1 MSTPAVINN
10 NNEHIAA
17 ACILSLAG
25 GFLDIYSYLF
35 RGEVFAN
42 AVTGNIVFCGLHAAN
57 SEWHICI
64 KYMVA
69 IFAYACGVLVAEFL
83 HHKISAVHKI
93 GWHQSV
99 LFLEICCLTPIIF
112 IPKGGLDYLV
122 NALIAFVC
130 AMQVETF
137 RRVHGLPFASTMCTG
152 NLRSSAEA
160 LFKYLVHHDK
170 KELNKALHYYA
181 VIGCFIT
188 GAIGATILLK
198 RYGESVFFLAPAAL
212 TIVFFMVTTKRQLG
226 TIRHYIRERLKAQNS
241 NTFVFQLLSKLFPAQ
256 QIQRLT
262 EDSKETLELTSSAND
277 KFS

>member
-10 NNEHIAA
+10 NNEHISA

-42 AVTGNIVFCGLHAAN
+42 AVTGNMVFCGLHAAN
-57 SEWHICI
+57 GEWHVCI

-69 IFAYACGVLVAEFL
+69 IIAYACGVLVAEFL
-83 HHKISAVHKI
+83 HHKVSCAHKI

-112 IPKGGLDYLV
+112 IPKGDLDYLV

-170 KELNKALHYYA
+170 KELNKVLHYYA

-198 RYGESVFFLAPAAL
+198 NYGESVFFLAPAAL

-226 TIRHYIRERLKAQNS
+226 SIRHYIRERLKDEES
-241 NTFVFQLLSKLFPAQ
+241 NTFIFQLLNKLFPTQ
-256 QIQRLT
+256 QLQQQDQTQQPTKNIN
-262 EDSKETLELTSSAND
+262 KIN
-277 KFS
+277 

>member
-10 NNEHIAA
+10 NNEHILA
-17 ACILSLAG
+17 ACILSLVG

-42 AVTGNIVFCGLHAAN
+42 AVTGNMVFCGLHIAN
-57 SEWHICI
+57 GEWHACI

-69 IFAYACGVLVAEFL
+69 IVAYACGVFVSEFL

-99 LFLEICCLTPIIF
+99 LFLEICCLSSIVF
-112 IPKGGLDYLV
+112 IPKGHFDYLV

-160 LFKYLVHHDK
+160 LFKYFANNDPR
-170 KELNKALHYYA
+170 EFNKVLHYYA
-181 VIGCFIT
+181 VISCFIT

-198 RYGESVFFLAPAAL
+198 TYGESVFFLAPAGL
-212 TIVFFMVTTKRQLG
+212 VIVFFMVTTRRQLG
-226 TIRHYIRERLKAQNS
+226 TIRHYIREHLKEKS
-241 NTFVFQLLSKLFPAQ
+241 KHTFIFQLLGKFFPQPRTDHIIESEAVE
-256 QIQRLT
+256 IEPNRI
-262 EDSKETLELTSSAND
+262 S
-277 KFS
+277 

>member
-10 NNEHIAA
+10 NNEHIIA

-42 AVTGNIVFCGLHAAN
+42 AVTGNIVFCGLHIAN
-57 SEWHICI
+57 GEWHACV

-69 IFAYACGVLVAEFL
+69 IIAYASGVLVSEFL

-99 LFLEICCLTPIIF
+99 LFLEICCLAPIIF
-112 IPKGGLDYLV
+112 IPKGDFDYLV

-160 LFKYLVHHDK
+160 LFKYIVHHDK
-170 KELNKALHYYA
+170 KELNKVLHYYA
-181 VIGCFIT
+181 IIGCFIT

-198 RYGESVFFLAPAAL
+198 RYGESVFFLAPVAL

-226 TIRHYIRERLKAQNS
+226 TIRHYIRNRLKEKESS
-241 NTFVFQLLSKLFPAQ
+241 NFIFQLLGKIFPGPQLQLPTQAQ
-256 QIQRLT
+256 EEFLEPT
-262 EDSKETLELTSSAND
+262 ASSNKE
-277 KFS
+277 

>member
-42 AVTGNIVFCGLHAAN
+42 AVTGNIVFCGLHIAN
-57 SEWHICI
+57 GEWDACL

-69 IFAYACGVLVAEFL
+69 IVAYACGVLVSEFL

-99 LFLEICCLTPIIF
+99 LFLEICCLSSIIF
-112 IPKGGLDYLV
+112 IPKGHLDYLV

-160 LFKYLVHHDK
+160 LFKYIVHHDK
-170 KELNKALHYYA
+170 KELNKVLHYYA

-198 RYGESVFFLAPAAL
+198 RYGEAVFFLAPAAL

-226 TIRHYIRERLKAQNS
+226 TIRHYIRGRLKEKES
-241 NTFVFQLLSKLFPAQ
+241 NTFLFQLLAKLFPTQ
-256 QIQRLT
+256 QLQQSSEI
-262 EDSKETLELTSSAND
+262 KEEISDLAANN
-277 KFS
+277 KIS